1 MTQCWIFDFDGVL
14 VSTMEGH
21 FACYS
26 QALAEA
32 GIPIDREQF
41 YSQAGM
47 TGREQIAFFARKA
60 GKTIDPD
67 AVYRRKKEIFEERKP
82 EALKIECMTELYGV
96 LRAAGARIAI
106 ATGSSRLSVQP
117 VIERFGLSPDAL
129 ATAED
134 VTCGKPN
141 PDLFLLAAERLGAA
155 PSDCIVVEDSD
166 VGIEAARRA
175 GMRALRYYD
184 LVSK

>member
-1 MTQCWIFDFDGVL
+1 MTHSWIFDFDGVL

-32 GIPIDREQF
+32 GIPIDKEQF

-60 GKTIDPD
+60 GKAVDPD
-67 AVYRRKKEIFEERKP
+67 AIYRRKKEIFGDMKP
-82 EALKIECMTELYGV
+82 TARPIQSMVELYRV
-96 LRAAGARIAI
+96 LRAAGARVAI
-106 ATGSSRLSVQP
+106 ATGSSRSSVQP
-117 VIERFGLSPDAL
+117 VIERLGLAPDAV
-129 ATAED
+129 AAAED
-134 VTCGKPN
+134 VARGKPN
-141 PDLFLLAAERLGAA
+141 PDLFLLAAERLGARPA
-155 PSDCIVVEDSD
+155 DCIVVEDSD

-175 GMRALRYYD
+175 GMTSLRFSD
-184 LVSK
+184 VQH